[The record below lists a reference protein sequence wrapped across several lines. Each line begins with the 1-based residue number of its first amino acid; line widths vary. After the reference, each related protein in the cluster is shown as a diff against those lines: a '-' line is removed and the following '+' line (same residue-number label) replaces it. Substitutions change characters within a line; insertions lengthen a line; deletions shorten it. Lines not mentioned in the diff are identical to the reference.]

1 MEGKVLSRRQE
12 GYLPGDISLEGQ
24 GFPLTVTALTQVL
37 GWLFYWLA
45 FLVLFSFR
53 GLFVLFCF
61 VFSVVVFFLTS
72 TLIKKFWGKGKKS
85 LFIGLDSNCIDNSGD
100 QPEDPTSFT
109 LRVFFEANSVAPHS
123 LTAFPSPYIS

>member
-12 GYLPGDISLEGQ
+12 GCLPGDISLEGQ

-72 TLIKKFWGKGKKS
+72 TLIKKFWQREKES
-85 LFIGLDSNCIDNSGD
+85 LHW
-100 QPEDPTSFT
+100 T
-109 LRVFFEANSVAPHS
+109 
-123 LTAFPSPYIS
+123 